1 MNRERLAK
9 DITRWEGVRYEKY
22 KCTSGLWTIAVGHM
36 IKDDEQEL
44 LNREKPLSNEEVL
57 AIFDKDLSNAI
68 EDTKKFIDP
77 ATIEPEAFEVCV
89 HLCFWIG
96 LPRLQGFKRCKQAL
110 LDKDY
115 VLASEELLDSK
126 MGKSDVRG
134 LVNRITEL
142 SARMRDV

>member
-1 MNRERLAK
+1 
-9 DITRWEGVRYEKY
+9 
-22 KCTSGLWTIAVGHM
+22 M
-36 IKDDEQEL
+36 IRDNEQEL
-44 LNREKPLSNEEVL
+44 LTRQKPLNNEEVL
-57 AIFDKDLSNAI
+57 VIFNKDLSNAI

-77 ATIEPEAFEVCV
+77 ATIESEAFEVCV

-96 LPRLQGFKRCKQAL
+96 LPRLLGFKKCRQAL
-110 LDKDY
+110 RDKDY
-115 VLASEELLDSK
+115 VLASEELMDSK